1 MMIGNFK
8 KNINNSLKEIQENTI
23 KQVKELNKMVQDLNM
38 EKEKIKKTQMKAT
51 LEMDNLEKIRSYRCK
66 YHLQNTRDRT
76 VNLRHQR

>member
-1 MMIGNFK
+1 
-8 KNINNSLKEIQENTI
+8 
-23 KQVKELNKMVQDLNM
+23 MVQDLNM